1 MFEEGEIDGEEEEI
15 LEQEK
20 HDMNIYTLIK
30 INKYIN
36 KYIYI
41 TCWRNICNSVIREN
55 ILNKRKSNL
64 NMNKQVRVVFN

>member
-36 KYIYI
+36 KYILHAEEI
-41 TCWRNICNSVIREN
+41 SAIV
-55 ILNKRKSNL
+55 
-64 NMNKQVRVVFN
+64 